1 MTARKRRA
9 VLVSLVAAGLLAAGA
24 GGFAMADRAQDEVP
38 AASPAAVE
46 TVTAETTDLTE
57 RVEVKGTLGYG
68 PTRSVGTGLP
78 GTLTSVAAPGST
90 LRPGDELMRID
101 DRPVLAMRGKLPAWR
116 DFEMGMTKGRD
127 VKQLEE
133 NLAELGYFKGKPN
146 QRFDRST
153 SAAVGRWQKAVGLPR
168 NQKIER
174 GRVVFL
180 PRDVRVNKQLVE
192 AGGQAGGSVLEV
204 TDTTLFATAEV
215 QSKQQGLLQEG
226 QEVTVGLPNGEKAE
240 GVVEKVEPAVEKEDD
255 SGKKSVKVP
264 VRVALKDPSDA
275 GSYAHVPVSV
285 LASRTVA
292 ENVLA
297 VPVRALLA
305 QPGGGFAVDAV
316 KGDAVKRVPVE
327 LGKFADDMVEVTGG
341 ELAAGDQV
349 AVGE

>member
-9 VLVSLVAAGLLAAGA
+9 VIVSLIAAGLLASGA
-24 GGFAMADRAQDEVP
+24 GGFAMASRVQDEAP
-38 AASPAAVE
+38 AAVSAAVE
-46 TVTAETTDLTE
+46 TETAETTDLTE

-68 PTRSVGTGLP
+68 PTRELGTGLS
-78 GTLTSVAAPGST
+78 GTLTSVADPGDT

-101 DRPVLAMRGKLPAWR
+101 DRPVVAMRGKLPAWR
-116 DFEMGMTKGRD
+116 DFEMGISKGRD

-153 SAAVGRWQKAVGLPR
+153 AAAIGRWQKAVGLPR

-180 PRDVRVNKQLVE
+180 PRDARVHKQLVE
-192 AGGQAGGSVLEV
+192 AGGQTGGSVLEL
-204 TDTTLFATAEV
+204 TDATLFATAEV
-215 QSKQQGLLQEG
+215 QPKQLDLLQEG
-226 QEVTVGLPNGEKAE
+226 QEVTVGLPNGKQTE
-240 GVVEKVEPAVEKEDD
+240 GVVEKVEPAVEKAD
-255 SGKKSVKVP
+255 SSGEKSVKVP
-264 VRVALKDPSDA
+264 VRVALKDPPSAD
-275 GSYAHVPVSV
+275 SYANVPVSV

-305 QPGGGFAVDAV
+305 EPGGGFTLEVVKDDAV
-316 KGDAVKRVPVE
+316 ERVPVE
-327 LGKFADDMVEVTGG
+327 LGRFADDMVEITGG